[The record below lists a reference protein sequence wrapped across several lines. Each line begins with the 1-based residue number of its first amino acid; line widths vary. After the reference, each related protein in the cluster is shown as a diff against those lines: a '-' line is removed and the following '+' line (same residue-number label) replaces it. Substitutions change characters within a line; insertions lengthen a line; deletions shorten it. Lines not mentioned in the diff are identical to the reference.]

1 MIQSHVH
8 VLQKRG
14 LAHDFIVADLDNETN
29 IDHHHQKNKNITSNI
44 STPNHTENKNNQGMY
59 VASSSGNNPIHD
71 IESHASDY
79 GGVPLSSEEGRS
91 SEALLASATL
101 MESGMW
107 AFLLPILLLL
117 FPTTSLYS

>member
-1 MIQSHVH
+1 VIQSHVH

-29 IDHHHQKNKNITSNI
+29 IDHYNHKNKNITSNI
-44 STPNHTENKNNQGMY
+44 LSTSDNAENKNNQGMY
-59 VASSSGNNPIHD
+59 VDTSSGNNPIHD

-79 GGVPLSSEEGRS
+79 GGVPFLEEGRS

-101 MESGMW
+101 MESGMHSC
-107 AFLLPILLLL
+107 FSMNKN
-117 FPTTSLYS
+117 PTAVTSLYS